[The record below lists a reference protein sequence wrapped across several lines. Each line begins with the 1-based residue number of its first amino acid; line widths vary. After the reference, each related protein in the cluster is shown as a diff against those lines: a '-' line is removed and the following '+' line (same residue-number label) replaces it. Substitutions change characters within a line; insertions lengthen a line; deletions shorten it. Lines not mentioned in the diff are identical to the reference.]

1 METIQILIFLQL
13 FPELAHKPESL
24 EILAWYINYTQILQS
39 FKIL

>member
-13 FPELAHKPESL
+13 FPELTNLSL
-24 EILAWYINYTQILQS
+24 EILAWYINYTQILQG